1 MDERVASIAELEELI
16 NISEPTA
23 EISITDTEKL
33 YFTTAAN
40 FRSRAQK
47 NGRVSDVGMPIAAN
61 IALKYFNNRCA
72 LSGEQFVVFDEKIN
86 TITTNLTAEHVISMA
101 IGGDNIFP
109 NLVPSVL
116 QYNIQKNGYY
126 ILDWWE
132 RARDKNDKPIYNSYR
147 LLKLINFMMK
157 SMEARGK
164 SFEAYENAIMTPNTI
179 DIFLQSIEK
188 EDEQI
193 ENNSAR
199 KILSDTI
206 TATTVTQDGKKILTE
221 IPKVDGDILTQLEQ
235 VRLIISRGTQ
245 NMYDVFLTE
254 AISRISMDKELSRV
268 TLEKEN
274 GVTTTI
280 VSELSEAF
288 SRVARKNDNNTGLHA

>member
-1 MDERVASIAELEELI
+1 MDERVASIAELEEAI
-16 NISEPTA
+16 IVDEPLE
-23 EISITDTEKL
+23 EISITDTGEL
-33 YFTTAAN
+33 RFNDVAN
-40 FRSRAQK
+40 LRRRAQK
-47 NGRVSDVGMPIAAN
+47 NGRISDSGMLLAAN

-72 LSGEQFVVFDEKIN
+72 LSGEQFVVFNEKIG

-147 LLKLINFMMK
+147 LLKLTNFMMK

-164 SFEAYENAIMTPNTI
+164 TLDAYENAIMTPNAI

-188 EDEQI
+188 EDEQV
-193 ENNSAR
+193 EDNSAR

-206 TATTVTQDGKKILTE
+206 TAATVTQDGKKILTE
-221 IPKVDGDILTQLEQ
+221 IPKVDGDILMQLEQ
-235 VRLIISRGTQ
+235 VRLTISRGTQ
-245 NMYDVFLTE
+245 NMYDVFLAE

-268 TLEKEN
+268 TLEN
-274 GVTTTI
+274 GGTTTI

-288 SRVARKNDNNTGLHA
+288 SRVARETNNSAGLHG

>member
-1 MDERVASIAELEELI
+1 MDERVASIAELEEAI
-16 NISEPTA
+16 IADEPLE
-23 EISITDTEKL
+23 EISTTDTGGL
-33 YFTTAAN
+33 RFNDVAN
-40 FRSRAQK
+40 LRRRAQK
-47 NGRVSDVGMPIAAN
+47 IGRISDSGMLLAAN

-132 RARDKNDKPIYNSYR
+132 RARDKNDKPIYSSYR

-157 SMEARGK
+157 SMDARGK
-164 SFEAYENAIMTPNTI
+164 SLKAYKTAIMTPNAI
-179 DIFLQSIEK
+179 DVFLQSVEK
-188 EDEQI
+188 ADEQI
-193 ENNSAR
+193 EDNNAR

-206 TATTVTQDGKKILTE
+206 TATTVTQDGKKMLTE

-235 VRLIISRGTQ
+235 VRLTISREAQ
-245 NMYDVFLTE
+245 NMFDVFLAE
-254 AISRISMDKELSRV
+254 AISRISMDKELSKV
-268 TLEKEN
+268 ALEKGN

-280 VSELSEAF
+280 VSELTKTF
-288 SRVARKNDNNTGLHA
+288 SRVARKVNNSAGLHV